1 MSERRTTV
9 TLLPSGEKA
18 EAVEVQVEESTE
30 RWSDFQLQDGTML
43 RAKATILSAARVEGQ
58 YDQLGNPMY
67 QINIA
72 PVITIVN
79 VPDRLRKKVQ

>member
-1 MSERRTTV
+1 MSERRI
-9 TLLPSGEKA
+9 TLTLPSGEKA
-18 EAVEVQVEESTE
+18 EAIEVQVDESTE
-30 RWSDFQLQDGTML
+30 RWSEFQLQDGTVI
-43 RAKATILSAARVEGQ
+43 RVKATILSAARMEGQ

-67 QINIA
+67 QINVA

>member
-1 MSERRTTV
+1 MSERKITV
-9 TLLPSGEKA
+9 SLPSGGNV

-30 RWSDFQLQDGTML
+30 RWSEFQLQDGTVI
-43 RAKATILSAARVEGQ
+43 RVKATVLSAARMDGQ

-67 QINIA
+67 QVNVA
-72 PVITIVN
+72 PVITILS